1 MIEYLRP
8 WKLVTFFIGIAWLL
22 YGAVNYDISDWDIG
36 ISLIMGIGSYFF
48 APYSM
53 AVLTNFYGD
62 RNHCP
67 VRKIILALI
76 LYIFT
81 VDTAYWIY
89 HALMGNEMYRYEN
102 FIASTCLYFLT
113 GAIWLYRGSMKDL
126 VREIRSLGK

>member
-1 MIEYLRP
+1 MNEYLRP
-8 WKLVTFFIGIAWLL
+8 WKLITFSIGMAWLL
-22 YGAVNYDISDWDIG
+22 YGAVNYHISDWDIG
-36 ISLIMGIGSYFF
+36 ISLIMGFGSYFF

-62 RNHCP
+62 RNDHP
-67 VRKIILALI
+67 VRKIILALA

-89 HALMGNEMYRYEN
+89 HTLMGNVMYRHEN

-113 GAIWLYRGSMKDL
+113 GAIWLHRGSLKDL
-126 VREIRSLGK
+126 LRPVIKQK